1 MEPPTD
7 AGSGREDIIAKGA
20 CTVRFA
26 DAGSGHAEILERRY
40 PVVLHEFSLRPGS
53 GGAGQYRGG
62 DGVVRE
68 AGFDFLPQQA
78 KSMARISLCELNG
91 RCDHELQGAIAHLR
105 LLNDGLCSC
114 R

>member
-1 MEPPTD
+1 MELPTD
-7 AGSGREDIIAKGA
+7 AGLGREDSIAEHA
-20 CTVRFA
+20 CTVRLA

-68 AGFDFLPQQA
+68 VGFDFLP
-78 KSMARISLCELNG
+78 
-91 RCDHELQGAIAHLR
+91 
-105 LLNDGLCSC
+105 
-114 R
+114 